1 MEETDYT
8 IGVPTTPPDGLISFL
23 YKQGELNDEY
33 LVYKVAYITNLLTGI
48 KERVV
53 EVKCSACGETFYQN
67 YIKASNECASR
78 YGTNIGFINSV
89 ADEDEAVYNGD
100 DTICPCCGADV
111 HALHT
116 SSIGQNGRLTDEIF
130 PITVDVIN
138 GRLTILTWIV
148 KRKLDKNAR
157 TYITSKPYEAYI
169 LDGKKMIKLCGYHS
183 SMFNRTYTSRWE
195 MRKRCTDTFGKHRS
209 SLTYPF
215 DASILNGTD
224 AENCKLDIYLKSAE
238 RTYPITYLRIWQ
250 RHKNAENLVMQGA
263 SDILTRKIE
272 LLNNGKGIYSSN
284 ITGIDWK
291 KNRPHE
297 MLGLTK
303 SEFKTAVKNKWDT
316 YDIEF
321 YAKAKHYGVK
331 ADDMQRCIKIGFW
344 EIKQL
349 FIIDNNIFKSL
360 EYLKKQE
367 KKYPKNKSEI
377 DTKLLADYW
386 KMATQVGEDISDN
399 KIKYP
404 QNLVRS
410 HNTVLMRMEFKEK
423 AELRKKFAH
432 RYEELSELCY
442 SYNGLTIRPA
452 MNENELIKEGKI
464 LNHCVAS
471 YANSHANGKT
481 AIFFIRH
488 SADNEIPYFTL
499 ELDEKNLIVR
509 QNRGKCNCSRTD
521 EVREFEEKWLEHIKK
536 LKGEIISN
544 GRTNDSAERKTA

>member
-8 IGVPTTPPDGLISFL
+8 IGLPTEPPEDMISFL
-23 YKQGELNDEY
+23 RKQGAFGGEY
-33 LVYKVAYITNLLTGI
+33 LVYKSGYTYNPLTDRR
-48 KERVV
+48 ERAI
-53 EVKCSACGETFYQN
+53 EVICTECGQTFYQEH
-67 YIKASNECASR
+67 ISAKNECSWRDGADIGFISSESQEKIFSGDCTFCPSCGAEVKAVHTSRISR
-78 YGTNIGFINSV
+78 YGSEL
-89 ADEDEAVYNGD
+89 DK
-100 DTICPCCGADV
+100 
-111 HALHT
+111 L
-116 SSIGQNGRLTDEIF
+116 F

-138 GRLTILTWIV
+138 GRLTILTWLV
-148 KRKLDKNAR
+148 KRQLDKNAR
-157 TYITSKPYEAYI
+157 TYITSEPYEAYI

-183 SMFNRTYTSRWE
+183 SMFNRTYTGRWE
-195 MRKRCTDTFGKHRS
+195 MRKRCTDTFGKHIS

-215 DASILNGTD
+215 DPKILIGTD

-238 RTYPITYLRIWQ
+238 YTYPITYLRIWQ
-250 RHKNAENLVMQGA
+250 KHKNAENLVMQGA
-263 SDILTRKIE
+263 ADILTRKIE
-272 LLNNGKGIYSSN
+272 SNNIGTGIYSSN

-303 SEFKTAVKNKWDT
+303 SEFKRAVKEKWKPNE
-316 YDIEF
+316 IEF
-321 YAKAKHYGVK
+321 YLEAKRFGVGL
-331 ADDMQRCIKIGFW
+331 DDMPKCIAIGFYNT
-344 EIKQL
+344 KKL
-349 FIIDNNIFKSL
+349 FGVDNNVLKSL

-377 DTKLLADYW
+377 DTGLLADYW
-386 KMATQVGEDISDN
+386 KMAEKVGEDISDN

-404 QNLVRS
+404 QNLVRA
-410 HNTVLMRMEFKEK
+410 HNTVLMRMKFKEK
-423 AELRKKFAH
+423 AELREKFAH

-452 MNENELIKEGKI
+452 MNENELINEGKI

-471 YANSHANGKT
+471 YANTHANGKT

-488 SADNEIPYFTL
+488 SADDEMPYFTL

-509 QNRGKCNCSRTD
+509 QNRGKYNCSRTD